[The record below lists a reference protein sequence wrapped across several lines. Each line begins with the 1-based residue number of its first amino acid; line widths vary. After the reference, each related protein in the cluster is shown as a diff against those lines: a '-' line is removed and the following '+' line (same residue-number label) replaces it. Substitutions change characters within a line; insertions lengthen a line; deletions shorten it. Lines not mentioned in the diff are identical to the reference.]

1 MASWFDVYIWGIT
14 FRWRSLSLRVVSP
27 LQIKDTP
34 GISWVTLM
42 KPLPLAGKDGKCLG
56 HLFPS
61 ISFHPHQKK
70 ALYNNNVIYIYIII
84 CPHDSPIM
92 SASKISLQ
100 ILYPHVF
107 FIHIPHIS
115 AIFQHPSPDVTVT
128 RPRRILKDDDT
139 LESTKADGSWEVRYS
154 YYMVIIKTIMDYNW
168 DYFMDFIWF
177 YNGLFTQLLTRN
189 R

>member
-100 ILYPHVF
+100 VLNFPMF
-107 FIHIPHIS
+107 SSFTSP
-115 AIFQHPSPDVTVT
+115 IFQPFFSIRHLTVT

-168 DYFMDFIWF
+168 DYFMDFIMV
-177 YNGLFTQLLTRN
+177 YSPSY
-189 R
+189 